1 MKYSFLNKRIT
12 FGILLF
18 YFTTLQSQNI
28 TVINATLES
37 VMIENSNQSTKL
49 NSGSKKEFSGVN
61 SISIKGSKLSR
72 TINIFLEPKE
82 KLSITIEKDNK
93 LLFNGDHSFLHEYI
107 SENLNA
113 DLFGKIQ
120 LYEQIGEKKNFNE
133 LKTVSELLL
142 ADILKKV
149 KLPSIIVSP
158 EDNNSTKRLK
168 SHIKY
173 NWLSTLF
180 TTFNRRDKAFRK
192 EALNYY
198 YKKYIETDIKT
209 YRCNNFLDYSIIEA
223 LAKNKD
229 LLQVNLPTYPIIEHT
244 EDDTCTQ
251 YLPISCQKQYFIDKY
266 NYLEHIN
273 GHNKDYYKR
282 ILVEKFND
290 Q

>member
-18 YFTTLQSQNI
+18 CFITLQSQNI
-28 TVINATLES
+28 TVINATNEP
-37 VMIENSNQSTKL
+37 VMIKNNNQSVKL
-49 NSGSKKEFSGVN
+49 NNESKKEFSGVN
-61 SISIKGSKLSR
+61 SISINGSNLSR

-82 KLSITIEKDNK
+82 KLSITIEKDKN
-93 LLFNGDHSFLHEYI
+93 LLFTGNHSFLHEYI
-107 SENLNA
+107 SETLNV
-113 DLFGKIQ
+113 DLFGKIP

-142 ADILKKV
+142 VDILKKV
-149 KLPSIIVSP
+149 KLSSIIVSP
-158 EDNNSTKRLK
+158 EDKDSTKRLK
-168 SHIKY
+168 NHIKY

-180 TTFNRRDKAFRK
+180 STFNRRDKTFRK

-209 YRCNNFLDYSIIEA
+209 YRCSNFLDYSIIET
-223 LAKNKD
+223 LAKNQEF
-229 LLQVNLPTYPIIEHT
+229 LQINLPTYPIVEHT
-244 EDDTCTQ
+244 DEDSIQ
-251 YLPISCQKQYFIDKY
+251 HLPISCQKQYFIDKY